1 MRRITEYRRLPRIYS
16 TRPEFRRVGSGHNA
30 PLIRF
35 RRYTSIQGGSKKG
48 TTDSWP
54 QFCQI
59 LIDLKKFFHWKIP
72 SKSCSLMRLKIPPHL
87 AYVATLPCETLMS
100 AKQAVKIWQNYGH
113 ESVSPFFGPLCTLFA
128 CLYRLLSHLSF
139 FSLFPYLLIFSFEID
154 SLCFQAGCR
163 KRRPN
168 VALVFVCVYF
178 VL

>member
-1 MRRITEYRRLPRIYS
+1 
-16 TRPEFRRVGSGHNA
+16 
-30 PLIRF
+30 
-35 RRYTSIQGGSKKG
+35 
-48 TTDSWP
+48 
-54 QFCQI
+54 
-59 LIDLKKFFHWKIP
+59 
-72 SKSCSLMRLKIPPHL
+72 MRLKIPPHL

-154 SLCFQAGCR
+154 PLCFQAGCR

-168 VALVFVCVYF
+168 LALVFVCLFCVVVHFFWLEKCMRAF
-178 VL
+178 VVLGLVFSTPGREIGLGKRLRNDPICARVGRKTTTQSTVNEPTRPEYG